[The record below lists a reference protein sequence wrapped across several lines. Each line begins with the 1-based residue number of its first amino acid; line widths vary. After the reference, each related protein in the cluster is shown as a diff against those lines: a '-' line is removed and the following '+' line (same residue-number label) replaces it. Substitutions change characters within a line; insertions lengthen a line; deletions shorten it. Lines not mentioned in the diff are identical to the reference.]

1 MFLPALFMHSLSTVL
16 QNCHFWNAKLPLLE
30 TAPNCHSRLVYTPL
44 LFVYLGQVFQFEYID
59 EWETSVSVSPSLLPT
74 SSKYVCMISGLS
86 IVILTRNG
94 YFCRVIMGRY
104 IAFAEQL
111 FSQFPQIHYT
121 GIDVSAAM
129 KIMAEK
135 LLGDATGG
143 HMRMSFVE
151 SFDKLDDS
159 YWASASEVPNLVVF
173 NMSYFFSNVDSSF
186 TENLANRMIAV
197 MKRHPL
203 NRYVFVIQH
212 SEHDARLRSF
222 TVFKRLLSQH
232 VAHIKSARTTF
243 RYESGGVSKTIP
255 LCYEIWKAACLPC
268 SVPN

>member
-1 MFLPALFMHSLSTVL
+1 
-16 QNCHFWNAKLPLLE
+16 
-30 TAPNCHSRLVYTPL
+30 
-44 LFVYLGQVFQFEYID
+44 
-59 EWETSVSVSPSLLPT
+59 
-74 SSKYVCMISGLS
+74 
-86 IVILTRNG
+86 
-94 YFCRVIMGRY
+94 MGRY

-159 YWASASEVPNLVVF
+159 YWASVSEVPNLVVF

-243 RYESGGVSKTIP
+243 RYESGGVSKNIP
-255 LCYEIWKAACLPC
+255 FVTKYGRQPACPVLFPTEC
-268 SVPN
+268 SVQFLTECLSFPDFTMFVCHHIAHIENQRLICNNWVALGGALIVKPKSSIRLLCANMLFVICFSAYR

>member
-1 MFLPALFMHSLSTVL
+1 
-16 QNCHFWNAKLPLLE
+16 
-30 TAPNCHSRLVYTPL
+30 
-44 LFVYLGQVFQFEYID
+44 
-59 EWETSVSVSPSLLPT
+59 
-74 SSKYVCMISGLS
+74 MISGLS

-121 GIDVSAAM
+121 GIDVSAAI

-159 YWASASEVPNLVVF
+159 YWEIGRASCRERV
-173 NMSYFFSNVDSSF
+173 
-186 TENLANRMIAV
+186 
-197 MKRHPL
+197 
-203 NRYVFVIQH
+203 
-212 SEHDARLRSF
+212 
-222 TVFKRLLSQH
+222 
-232 VAHIKSARTTF
+232 
-243 RYESGGVSKTIP
+243 
-255 LCYEIWKAACLPC
+255 
-268 SVPN
+268 